1 MLNLQQ
7 IVVQQVIE
15 WLHANQVCWFATIS
29 HTYGSSPRPVGSI
42 MACNDQGHIVGSLS
56 GGCVEETLLQRVI
69 DSGNAPETPQFLHY
83 RENPEEGLGALPC
96 GGELQVLL
104 EPLSPAHLP
113 HFETLL
119 HALSQRH
126 AIQRRVTL
134 ASGEMDLSYN
144 KHPLLALSPTHLRH
158 TFFPLFQIL
167 LVGLTPVSLY
177 VAEMAHS
184 LEFRVT
190 VCDPRE
196 KHHVHWQAQA
206 HPFITFTDKFP
217 DDVIR
222 AQFNDRY
229 SAIIALAHDP
239 RIDDMALMEALL
251 SKAFYV
257 GAMGSERSAHH
268 RRSRLLELGLNETHI
283 ASLHAP
289 IGLPI
294 GSKTPMEIAVSIVA
308 QLILM
313 RNKSLAQQRSLPVE
327 S

>member
-1 MLNLQQ
+1 MLNLHQ
-7 IVVQQVIE
+7 IVVEQVIE
-15 WLHANQVCWFATIS
+15 WLRTDQVCWFATIS
-29 HTYGSSPRPVGSI
+29 QTYGSSPRPAGSI
-42 MACNDQGHIVGSLS
+42 MACNDQGHVVGSLS

-69 DSGNAPETPQFLHY
+69 DSGNTSKTPQFLHY
-83 RENPEEGLGALPC
+83 RENLEEGLGALPC

-104 EPLSPAHLP
+104 EPLSAAHLP

-119 HALSQRH
+119 HALSQRY
-126 AIQRRVTL
+126 AIQRQVTL
-134 ASGEMDLSYN
+134 ASGEMNLSYN
-144 KHPLLALSPTHLRH
+144 KYPLLALSPTHLHH
-158 TFFPLFQIL
+158 TFFPLFQVL

-184 LEFRVT
+184 LDFRVT
-190 VCDPRE
+190 LCEPRE
-196 KHHVHWQAQA
+196 KHYVHWQA
-206 HPFITFTDKFP
+206 HPFIAFTDKFP

-222 AQFNDRY
+222 AQFNDCY

-239 RIDDMALMEALL
+239 RIDDMALMEALT

-257 GAMGSERSAHH
+257 GAMGSERSAYH
-268 RRSRLLELGLNETHI
+268 RRLRLLELGLSETLI
-283 ASLHAP
+283 AALYAP

-308 QLILM
+308 QLVLM
-313 RNKSLAQQRSLPVE
+313 RNKALAQQRSQPVE